1 MEWGR
6 LPLEVFTMPGRKLAS
21 IFGLAL
27 GAISFFLPLVTL
39 SQLGNEMRWSGYT
52 VVSGLTGFT
61 SEHFYDIAAE
71 VVYGG
76 GGSTNTSANAA
87 RGATSSSGEKTGAP
101 EAIASIVLVAASY
114 CLLLAIAVDVFV
126 KYSPRIVGRLCAV
139 GFAAAAIALAST
151 FMLADRLQEQ
161 GSGTFA
167 AERGLVRIDV
177 GYGLYTLLAAF
188 ALLLV
193 FQRLAVLDRLL
204 SSPE

>member
-1 MEWGR
+1 
-6 LPLEVFTMPGRKLAS
+6 MPGRKLVS

-52 VVSGLTGFT
+52 VVSGLVGFT
-61 SEHFYDIAAE
+61 SEHFYDVAAE
-71 VVYGG
+71 VIYDGS
-76 GGSTNTSANAA
+76 GSTNASENAP
-87 RGATSSSGEKTGAP
+87 RGATSSSSEKTGAP
-101 EAIASIVLVAASY
+101 EAITSIISVAASY
-114 CLLLAIAVDVFV
+114 CLLLAIAVAVLV

-139 GFAAAAIALAST
+139 GFAAAAIALTST
-151 FMLADRLQEQ
+151 FILADRLQER
-161 GSGTFA
+161 GGGTFA
-167 AERGLVRIDV
+167 AERGIFRIDV
-177 GYGLYTLLAAF
+177 GYGLYVLLTTF